1 MLITLILYV
10 EQEIYRNYKIE
21 NIMKLKFEQFENEIV
36 NPEIEMRARVEVIFI
51 TPENDRQA
59 VVFDLELTPEIKA
72 EIDEKL
78 KEFEV

>member
-1 MLITLILYV
+1 
-10 EQEIYRNYKIE
+10 
-21 NIMKLKFEQFENEIV
+21 MKLKFEQFENEII
-36 NPEIEMRARVEVIFI
+36 NPEIEMMARVEVVFI

>member
-1 MLITLILYV
+1 
-10 EQEIYRNYKIE
+10 
-21 NIMKLKFEQFENEIV
+21 MKYKFEQFENEII
-36 NPEIEMRARVEVIFI
+36 NPEIEMITRAEVVFI
-51 TPENDRQA
+51 TPDFDRQA

>member
-1 MLITLILYV
+1 MTY
-10 EQEIYRNYKIE
+10 
-21 NIMKLKFEQFENEIV
+21 KFEQFKNEIV
-36 NPEIEMRARVEVIFI
+36 NPEIEMMARVEVVFI

-72 EIDEKL
+72 EVDEKL